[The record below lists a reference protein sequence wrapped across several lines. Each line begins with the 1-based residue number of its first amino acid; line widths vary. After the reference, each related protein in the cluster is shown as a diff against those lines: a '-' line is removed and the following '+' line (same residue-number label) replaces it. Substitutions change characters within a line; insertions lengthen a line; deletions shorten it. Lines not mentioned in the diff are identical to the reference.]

1 MCSPINPER
10 KHNMHSFNVALF
22 WAELPIVG
30 AVTIVFTVITSLM
43 MLVLHWYGH
52 VGRGVVAGLISSAVF
67 GLLGTAALGAQCYG
81 IEPYFPPYTLYDKYP
96 EFAVNLLN
104 FVLLIVQLA
113 PVLAPF
119 FWIFYKLQKWSE
131 PQED

>member
-1 MCSPINPER
+1 
-10 KHNMHSFNVALF
+10 MHSFNVALF
-22 WAELPIVG
+22 WAELPMVG
-30 AVTIVFTVITSLM
+30 GMTIIFAVVTSFM
-43 MLVLHWYGH
+43 MIPIHWYGH

-67 GLLGTAALGAQCYG
+67 GIISTAALAAQCYG

-104 FVLLIVQLA
+104 FVLLIIQMV
-113 PVLAPF
+113 PILAPF